1 MGWGITYNKQQCI
14 SGKLKKNYFF
24 YLKYYLLTSFS
35 FDKPSI
41 CHSMLRTIQYNQT
54 NFVWAVWIP
63 NYVIIKRTLVLD
75 ILTKQHNQKLLF
87 LLNFIG
93 SSIFLCD
100 TAASFT
106 RRNKTVLQATGE
118 TEDPCCRR
126 DFLQKKLEIVWLL
139 FRALPSPDLRE
150 EKNKLTLFLPLT
162 LQLPGGGQMD
172 PPPLRNNWFWY
183 TESLQ
188 IWEFNCMFFF

>member
-1 MGWGITYNKQQCI
+1 MHKLENAPMQMGWGITYNKQQCI
-14 SGKLKKNYFF
+14 SGKIKKNIYFF
-24 YLKYYLLTSFS
+24 YLKYYLLTSLS

-75 ILTKQHNQKLLF
+75 ILTKQHNQKLIF

-126 DFLQKKLEIVWLL
+126 DFLQKKLEIV
-139 FRALPSPDLRE
+139 
-150 EKNKLTLFLPLT
+150 
-162 LQLPGGGQMD
+162 
-172 PPPLRNNWFWY
+172 
-183 TESLQ
+183 
-188 IWEFNCMFFF
+188 